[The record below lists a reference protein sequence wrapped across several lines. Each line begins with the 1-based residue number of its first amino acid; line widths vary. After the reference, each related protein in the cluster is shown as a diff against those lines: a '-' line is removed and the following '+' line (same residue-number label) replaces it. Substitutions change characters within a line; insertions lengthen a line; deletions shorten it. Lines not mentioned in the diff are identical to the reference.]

1 MSAAFENIWESRV
14 EWVEIVK
21 RCLVVRLAD
30 GENIEVEME
39 RKKGKYLKS
48 LKGWLLDHRNL
59 RLHLHPGTRWMEA
72 EAEFLVF
79 RPKSGLNLP
88 GTFLR
93 VEEGEALCGVEVE
106 FSYSCFLTLF
116 LEVKLCVS
124 F

>member
-1 MSAAFENIWESRV
+1 MFPAFENVWESRV

-30 GENIEVEME
+30 GDNIEVEME

-93 VEEGEALCGVEVE
+93 VEEGEAFCRVEVE
-106 FSYSCFLTLF
+106 FSYSNFLKVFLVFCF
-116 LEVKLCVS
+116 KS

>member
-1 MSAAFENIWESRV
+1 MSAAFENVWENRV

-30 GENIEVEME
+30 GENIEGEME

-59 RLHLHPGTRWMEA
+59 RLHIHPGTRWMEA
-72 EAEFLVF
+72 EGEFLVF

-93 VEEGEALCGVEVE
+93 VEEGEALCGVEVG

-116 LEVKLCVS
+116 ICIL